1 MVKFPACL
9 ESMLINYIIE
19 KLIFSRS
26 PIVEKEKEKQKEE
39 EEEKKRGGRLGG
51 GKDGVEDR
59 EFEGGKVFVGG
70 GV

>member
-1 MVKFPACL
+1 
-9 ESMLINYIIE
+9 MLINYIIE

-26 PIVEKEKEKQKEE
+26 PIVEKEKQKEE